1 MDSQEQIDRENA
13 DEDREPRWY
22 DHGLRFI
29 RSIEGITFVVTIL
42 LLIAVLILFA
52 QSRAA
57 SKDNRDILHNLQDC
71 IDGTGSCGAAND
83 EATNAAFQFIVASD
97 FCTQEVPD
105 PDDVSEFVA
114 CVARI
119 APTVE
124 LPK

>member
-1 MDSQEQIDRENA
+1 MDSQEQIDREND

-29 RSIEGITFVVTIL
+29 RSIEGITFIVTVL
-42 LLIAVLILFA
+42 LLIAVIVLFT

-71 IDGTGSCGAAND
+71 IDGTGPCGAAND
-83 EATNAAFQFIVASD
+83 EATDAAFKFIVASD
-97 FCTQEVPD
+97 YCTEL
-105 PDDVSEFVA
+105 VSQKDITEFVA